1 MTTLA
6 RKPVEEPLADDAHSL
21 FRLDERVAIV
31 TGASSGLGARFAR
44 VLHDAGA
51 TVIAA
56 ARRVDRL
63 EQLAAECE
71 RVNAQPCDLADPAQ
85 ARDLITAATEAHGR
99 IDIVV
104 NNAGTSDAG
113 DALAQDDDE
122 FARVLGVNLVAP
134 YLISRAAARAM
145 IDSGRPGSII
155 NIASILGLRGS
166 SVAAQPGYAA
176 SKGGVVNLT
185 RSLAA
190 QWASHGIRVNAIAP
204 GWFETEMTADM
215 FASEAIV
222 KWASRRTPMSRI
234 GQVRELDGPL
244 LFLAGDASSF
254 VTGQTVVVDG
264 GWCAV

>member
-1 MTTLA
+1 MTATA
-6 RKPVEEPLADDAHSL
+6 RNPAARSVSQADAL
-21 FRLDERVAIV
+21 FRLDGRVAIV
-31 TGASSGLGARFAR
+31 TGASSGLGVRFAR
-44 VLHDAGA
+44 VLHEAGA

-63 EQLAAECE
+63 EQLAGECD
-71 RVNAQPCDLADPAQ
+71 RVMAHACDVADPAHVQ
-85 ARDLITAATEAHGR
+85 ELITAAIERHGQ

-104 NNAGTSDAG
+104 NNAGTSDTA

-122 FARVLGVNLVAP
+122 FGRVLAVNLIAP
-134 YLISRAAARAM
+134 YMISRAAARAM
-145 IDSGRPGSII
+145 LESGRPGSIV
-155 NIASILGLRGS
+155 NVASILGLRGS
-166 SVAAQPGYAA
+166 AVAGQTGYAA

-190 QWASHGIRVNAIAP
+190 QWAKHGIRVNAIAP

-215 FASEAIV
+215 FASEATV
-222 KWASRRTPMSRI
+222 KWAARRAPMGRT
-234 GQVRELDGPL
+234 GRAGELDGPL

-254 VTGQTVVVDG
+254 MTGQTMVVDG